1 MGKAGL
7 ARVWLA
13 LDRMTCEKL
22 ITHIEQ
28 PNSSRNAHLKPL
40 LRAHFLREQDGG
52 DAEHGSLPVDET
64 PAQSD
69 VSPDGLH
76 HAQAEG
82 VEGVP
87 DSHGRELVLYGSAGR
102 LQPRHKGLIALEPR
116 EHVLCAGELGVR
128 PGQPWP
134 HNDVV

>member
-1 MGKAGL
+1 MSSSLTSKIVIVPGLAMVMTAFCTTHSMFLMGKAGL

-64 PAQSD
+64 PAQSN
-69 VSPDGLH
+69 VPPDGLH

-87 DSHGRELVLYGSAGR
+87 NSHGRELVL
-102 LQPRHKGLIALEPR
+102 H
-116 EHVLCAGELGVR
+116 
-128 PGQPWP
+128 
-134 HNDVV
+134 